1 MKRKILSLILVFA
14 MTVSLLTVGTGA
26 VEPTYGDTAGHWA
39 ESSIER
45 WSAYGIIQGS
55 NGQFD
60 PNGQLTCA
68 QLATILAKLLKLPAA
83 KDAGFTDNTA
93 DAWYYDAINRCAAA
107 GILNGNGDG
116 TVTPEAPI
124 TRERAMVMLARALGI
139 EPLRKPDLTKYT
151 DAAQVSAYAQGYVA
165 ALIEAGIVG
174 GVTADELAPQ
184 DNINRAS
191 TVTILD
197 RAISTYA
204 DKAGATVK
212 ADGKGIVLVV
222 AENVKITGAP
232 EGTKIVVADGAT
244 GLTVNGKSVSDDQT
258 YIVPKTT
265 TSSGSSSGG
274 YSHSHNWVDNY
285 CAGCNQ
291 FKDTVVA
298 AIGTKGYET
307 LAAAVAAAHDGDT
320 VKLVKDITL
329 AQRVEASF
337 NGTIDL
343 NGRTLTSTETCK
355 NGSVFHVASGTL
367 TIKNG
372 SMIGVSGPTGW
383 TDELYKKECDA
394 ITVAN
399 GATVTLEDLSISI
412 CSRTGACVY
421 VFDGGKAYITSGTYI
436 NDTTEFDANGTT
448 KAMLLNQADNKPQ
461 AIFVSGGTFKGE
473 NPANGDN
480 SHNPSTFLAAGY
492 KAEGADNI
500 WTVSE
505 DTSKTYCAQ
514 VGNGKYETLAAA
526 LAAAKDGDTV
536 KLVGG
541 TTLTSSA
548 EINKSITLD
557 LNGKTIHYTGAD
569 QENTN
574 PTMSHR
580 ALNVTGGTVTIK
592 NGAITTTVV
601 GTIYPPQNNPQAEGS
616 EFDAIIVK
624 SGAVVTLEDM
634 NITINDKHGSCLYV
648 FEGGKATVKSG
659 SYTNTNMSGD
669 KLLLNQ
675 ANVDTQLI
683 FVEGGTFSGRSPAV
697 GDDNKGGTFL
707 AEGYEAVGNE
717 GKWTV
722 KPIFADGTGT
732 AEDPFVIQ
740 NAEQLKAFR
749 DKVNAGNSF
758 AGKTVKLMADINLE
772 NEEWTPIGTNGR
784 PFKGVFD
791 GNDKTI
797 SNYKIIAADSNG
809 SGLFG
814 VIAGNVNSDFT
825 QLSNVVSEDGTF
837 STTNISENKYTCVV
851 KNLKVSNATVIGGA
865 GTEYVSPVIGAASN
879 AYIANIN
886 VTGTNMTV
894 YKYGA
899 GIVAKLDKGVVN
911 NCTTGGTFIGSG
923 EGAGGHIAG
932 IVAKVSGNAPFV
944 VMDCTNNAHI
954 TAQYGFNAGICGNVA
969 AANSLIVYNCTNNGA
984 ISGTGANIIAG
995 VVAHSQGGYYIGCNN
1010 KGVLSGTINDTDK
1023 GFGGIAGYITNYSHF
1038 FYNCTNTGNMSGAT
1052 APYVAGICGRSRQA
1066 TTLYNCKNSGAL
1078 PTSENGVAQ
1087 IMNLT
1092 DHQQLYM
1099 TITGEMTTE
1108 QMIAEINK
1116 VSGDKKAVTFAGTLS
1131 DAGTLTLPADCES
1144 FTSVTQTFSNVSLTN
1159 YNVAVALNIP
1169 GEYTLTGLGEGKTV
1183 TIGGTNV
1190 NVIVPDTECN
1200 GGSIKL
1206 SGDNIT
1212 LSNSGTL
1219 NHVTFTGEANSTYTL
1234 NNNGTITYTTDAG
1247 NQHTVDSV
1255 GAARNITIHNRG
1267 RIESKSNGG
1276 TGSYA
1281 MLFYNGCT
1289 VAIHDYPDSVIS
1301 AGERS
1306 ATYKFI
1312 SNDSTVSYYLHIAG
1326 EPNDPDPI
1334 DMSSKY
1340 GTDLPSRG

>member
-45 WSAYGIIQGS
+45 WSGHGIIQGS
-55 NGQFD
+55 NGLFD

-139 EPLRKPDLTKYT
+139 EPIRKPDLTKYT

-204 DKAGATVK
+204 DEAGATVK
-212 ADGKGIVLVV
+212 ADGKGLVLVV

-258 YIVPKTT
+258 YIVPKTEPT
-265 TSSGSSSGG
+265 KPSGSSSGG
-274 YSHSHNWVDNY
+274 YSHSHSWVDNY

-526 LAAAKDGDTV
+526 IEAAQNGDTV
-536 KLVGG
+536 KLLANETVDS
-541 TTLTSSA
+541 TISV
-548 EINKSITLD
+548 NKNLALD
-557 LNGKTIHYTGAD
+557 LNGKTLTG
-569 QENTN
+569 TN
-574 PTMSHR
+574 CR
-580 ALNVTGGTVTIK
+580 ALHITSGKLELTGSGTVTSSTGINVSSSVIRVGDSTGSSRTAELVIGK
-592 NGAITTTVV
+592 DVVIEAPASYGVGAFGTVTTETL
-601 GTIYPPQNNPQAEGS
+601 TIYG
-616 EFDAIIVK
+616 
-624 SGAVVTLEDM
+624 
-634 NITINDKHGSCLYV
+634 
-648 FEGGKATVKSG
+648 TVKSTTATNE
-659 SYTNTNMSGD
+659 SYDGCAVTTLGTDTGTPATIIIKEDAKISAANTNAVYLPAGT
-669 KLLLNQ
+669 L
-675 ANVDTQLI
+675 T
-683 FVEGGTFSGRSPAV
+683 VEGGTITGTTGIYFKSTNMTISGGTITGNGTKQDYKYYGNGGISTGEAVTIDSCNYPGGVDSVVISGGTFTSANADAV
-697 GDDNKGGTFL
+697 GSYNNKGGTKQTAFITGGTFSSNPT
-707 AEGYEAVGNE
+707 AYVADGYVAMKNDNGTWTVIAPTAIENGVTIKGIAGYERYAFSSVSKAYDEISPKVAALAGLGQESCSADAFNAFYTDNGKITWTIYGKQTLVGKDAKDSQNNDIVVDNNSLTFGRAASYYGGRSLTKIEVKAGNE
-717 GKWTV
+717 SAALDLSATNGTFALPYNWWGENIKNCEVSFTGITFDGV
-722 KPIFADGTGT
+722 KSIPSTWASQAQSTPYTFDSCTFNGSVYGYHDYNINLT
-732 AEDPFVIQ
+732 IQ
-740 NAEQLKAFR
+740 NSTFNAPENTAYAVTLQSTTGINGTVTLDHNTFNGYTRGVNFQRPGTIFLFTNNTITSTVSKPDRAAIQLTDGKQFVVTGNTV
-749 DKVNAGNSF
+749 DVNAGNAF
-758 AGKTVKLMADINLE
+758 WFHNAA
-772 NEEWTPIGTNGR
+772 TNGN
-784 PFKGVFD
+784 VTY
-791 GNDKTI
+791 TI
-797 SNYKIIAADSNG
+797 SNNNIQAPYLGYYATTFDVNPKITS
-809 SGLFG
+809 
-814 VIAGNVNSDFT
+814 SDNNFNNT
-825 QLSNVVSEDGTF
+825 D
-837 STTNISENKYTCVV
+837 TNKCM
-851 KNLKVSNATVIGGA
+851 KKDATVA
-865 GTEYVSPVIGAASN
+865 E
-879 AYIANIN
+879 
-886 VTGTNMTV
+886 
-894 YKYGA
+894 
-899 GIVAKLDKGVVN
+899 
-911 NCTTGGTFIGSG
+911 
-923 EGAGGHIAG
+923 
-932 IVAKVSGNAPFV
+932 
-944 VMDCTNNAHI
+944 
-954 TAQYGFNAGICGNVA
+954 
-969 AANSLIVYNCTNNGA
+969 
-984 ISGTGANIIAG
+984 
-995 VVAHSQGGYYIGCNN
+995 
-1010 KGVLSGTINDTDK
+1010 
-1023 GFGGIAGYITNYSHF
+1023 
-1038 FYNCTNTGNMSGAT
+1038 AT
-1052 APYVAGICGRSRQA
+1052 
-1066 TTLYNCKNSGAL
+1066 
-1078 PTSENGVAQ
+1078 
-1087 IMNLT
+1087 NLT
-1092 DHQQLYM
+1092 
-1099 TITGEMTTE
+1099 
-1108 QMIAEINK
+1108 
-1116 VSGDKKAVTFAGTLS
+1116 
-1131 DAGTLTLPADCES
+1131 
-1144 FTSVTQTFSNVSLTN
+1144 
-1159 YNVAVALNIP
+1159 
-1169 GEYTLTGLGEGKTV
+1169 
-1183 TIGGTNV
+1183 
-1190 NVIVPDTECN
+1190 
-1200 GGSIKL
+1200 
-1206 SGDNIT
+1206 
-1212 LSNSGTL
+1212 
-1219 NHVTFTGEANSTYTL
+1219 
-1234 NNNGTITYTTDAG
+1234 
-1247 NQHTVDSV
+1247 
-1255 GAARNITIHNRG
+1255 
-1267 RIESKSNGG
+1267 
-1276 TGSYA
+1276 
-1281 MLFYNGCT
+1281 
-1289 VAIHDYPDSVIS
+1289 AIH
-1301 AGERS
+1301 
-1306 ATYKFI
+1306 
-1312 SNDSTVSYYLHIAG
+1312 
-1326 EPNDPDPI
+1326 
-1334 DMSSKY
+1334 
-1340 GTDLPSRG
+1340 

>member
-139 EPLRKPDLTKYT
+139 EPIRKPDLTKYT

-204 DKAGATVK
+204 DQAGATVK
-212 ADGKGIVLVV
+212 ADGKGLVLVV
-222 AENVKITGAP
+222 AENVKITNAP

-258 YIVPKTT
+258 YIVPKTEPAKP
-265 TSSGSSSGG
+265 SGGSSGG
-274 YSHSHNWVDNY
+274 YSHSHSWVDNY

-343 NGRTLTSTETCK
+343 NGRTFTSTETCK

-526 LAAAKDGDTV
+526 IEAAQNGDTV
-536 KLVGG
+536 KLLANETVDS
-541 TTLTSSA
+541 TISV
-548 EINKSITLD
+548 NKNLALD
-557 LNGKTIHYTGAD
+557 LNGKTLTG
-569 QENTN
+569 TN
-574 PTMSHR
+574 CR
-580 ALNVTGGTVTIK
+580 ALHITSGKLELTGSGTVTSSTGINVSSSVIRVGDSTGSSRTAELVIGK
-592 NGAITTTVV
+592 DVVIEAPASYGVGAFGTVTTETL
-601 GTIYPPQNNPQAEGS
+601 TIYG
-616 EFDAIIVK
+616 
-624 SGAVVTLEDM
+624 
-634 NITINDKHGSCLYV
+634 
-648 FEGGKATVKSG
+648 TVKSTTATNE
-659 SYTNTNMSGD
+659 SYDGCAVTTLGTDTGTPATIIIKEDAKISAANTNAVYLPAGT
-669 KLLLNQ
+669 L
-675 ANVDTQLI
+675 T
-683 FVEGGTFSGRSPAV
+683 VEGGTITGTTGIYFKSTNMTISGGTITGNGTKQDYKYYGNGGISTGEAVTIDSCNYPGGVDSVVISGGTFTSANADAV
-697 GDDNKGGTFL
+697 GSYNNKGGTKQTAFITGGTFSSNPT
-707 AEGYEAVGNE
+707 AYVADGYVAMKNDNGTWTVIAPTAIENGVTIKGIAGYERYAFSSVSKAYDEISPKVAALAGLGQESCSADAFNAFYTDNGKITWTIYGKQTLVGKDAKDSQNNDIVVDNNSLTFGRAASYYGGRSLTKIEVKAGNE
-717 GKWTV
+717 SAALDLSATNGTFALPYNWWGENIKNCEVSFTGITFDGV
-722 KPIFADGTGT
+722 KSIPSTWASQAQSTPYTFDSCTFNGSVYGYHDYNINLT
-732 AEDPFVIQ
+732 IQ
-740 NAEQLKAFR
+740 NSTFNAPENTAYAVTLQSTTGINGTVTLDHNTFNGYTRGVNFQRPGTIFLFTNNTITSTVSKPDRAAIQLTDGKQFVVTGNTV
-749 DKVNAGNSF
+749 DVNAGNAF
-758 AGKTVKLMADINLE
+758 WFHNAA
-772 NEEWTPIGTNGR
+772 TNGN
-784 PFKGVFD
+784 VTY
-791 GNDKTI
+791 TI
-797 SNYKIIAADSNG
+797 SNNNIQAPYLGYYATTFDVNPKITS
-809 SGLFG
+809 
-814 VIAGNVNSDFT
+814 SDNNFNNT
-825 QLSNVVSEDGTF
+825 D
-837 STTNISENKYTCVV
+837 TNKCM
-851 KNLKVSNATVIGGA
+851 KKDATVA
-865 GTEYVSPVIGAASN
+865 E
-879 AYIANIN
+879 
-886 VTGTNMTV
+886 
-894 YKYGA
+894 
-899 GIVAKLDKGVVN
+899 
-911 NCTTGGTFIGSG
+911 
-923 EGAGGHIAG
+923 
-932 IVAKVSGNAPFV
+932 
-944 VMDCTNNAHI
+944 
-954 TAQYGFNAGICGNVA
+954 
-969 AANSLIVYNCTNNGA
+969 
-984 ISGTGANIIAG
+984 
-995 VVAHSQGGYYIGCNN
+995 
-1010 KGVLSGTINDTDK
+1010 
-1023 GFGGIAGYITNYSHF
+1023 
-1038 FYNCTNTGNMSGAT
+1038 AT
-1052 APYVAGICGRSRQA
+1052 
-1066 TTLYNCKNSGAL
+1066 
-1078 PTSENGVAQ
+1078 
-1087 IMNLT
+1087 NLT
-1092 DHQQLYM
+1092 
-1099 TITGEMTTE
+1099 
-1108 QMIAEINK
+1108 
-1116 VSGDKKAVTFAGTLS
+1116 
-1131 DAGTLTLPADCES
+1131 
-1144 FTSVTQTFSNVSLTN
+1144 
-1159 YNVAVALNIP
+1159 
-1169 GEYTLTGLGEGKTV
+1169 
-1183 TIGGTNV
+1183 
-1190 NVIVPDTECN
+1190 
-1200 GGSIKL
+1200 
-1206 SGDNIT
+1206 
-1212 LSNSGTL
+1212 
-1219 NHVTFTGEANSTYTL
+1219 
-1234 NNNGTITYTTDAG
+1234 
-1247 NQHTVDSV
+1247 
-1255 GAARNITIHNRG
+1255 
-1267 RIESKSNGG
+1267 
-1276 TGSYA
+1276 
-1281 MLFYNGCT
+1281 
-1289 VAIHDYPDSVIS
+1289 AIH
-1301 AGERS
+1301 
-1306 ATYKFI
+1306 
-1312 SNDSTVSYYLHIAG
+1312 
-1326 EPNDPDPI
+1326 
-1334 DMSSKY
+1334 
-1340 GTDLPSRG
+1340 

>member
-139 EPLRKPDLTKYT
+139 EPIRKPDLTKYT

-204 DKAGATVK
+204 DQAGATVK
-212 ADGKGIVLVV
+212 ADGKGLVLVV
-222 AENVKITGAP
+222 AENVKITNAP

-258 YIVPKTT
+258 YIVPKTEPAKP
-265 TSSGSSSGG
+265 SGGSSGG
-274 YSHSHNWVDNY
+274 YSHSHSWVDNY

-343 NGRTLTSTETCK
+343 NGRTFTSTETCK

-526 LAAAKDGDTV
+526 IEAAQNGDTV
-536 KLVGG
+536 KLLANETVDS
-541 TTLTSSA
+541 TISV
-548 EINKSITLD
+548 NKNLALD
-557 LNGKTIHYTGAD
+557 LNGKTLTG
-569 QENTN
+569 TN
-574 PTMSHR
+574 CR
-580 ALNVTGGTVTIK
+580 ALHITSGKLELTGSGTVTSSTGINVSSSVIRVGDSTGSSRTAELVIGK
-592 NGAITTTVV
+592 DVVIEAPASYGVGAFGTVTTETL
-601 GTIYPPQNNPQAEGS
+601 TIYG
-616 EFDAIIVK
+616 
-624 SGAVVTLEDM
+624 
-634 NITINDKHGSCLYV
+634 
-648 FEGGKATVKSG
+648 TVKSTTATNE
-659 SYTNTNMSGD
+659 SYDGCAVTTLGTDTGTPATIIIKEDAKISAANTNAVYLPAGT
-669 KLLLNQ
+669 L
-675 ANVDTQLI
+675 T
-683 FVEGGTFSGRSPAV
+683 VEGGTITGTTGIYFKSTNMTISGGTITGNGTKQDYKYYGNGGISTGEAVTIDSCNYPGGVDSVVISGGTFTSANADAV
-697 GDDNKGGTFL
+697 GSYNNKGGTKQTAFITGGTFSSNPT
-707 AEGYEAVGNE
+707 AYVADGYVAMKNDNGTWTVIAPTAIENGVTIKGIAGYERYAFSSVSKAYDEISPKVAALAGLGQESCSADAFNAFYTDNGKITWTIYGKQTLVGKDAKDSQNNDIVVDNNSLTFGRAASYYGGRSLTKIEVKAGNE
-717 GKWTV
+717 SAALDLSATNGTFALPYNWWGENIKNCEVSFTGITFDGV
-722 KPIFADGTGT
+722 KSIPSTWASQAQSTPYTFDICTFNGSVYGYHDYNINLT
-732 AEDPFVIQ
+732 IQ
-740 NAEQLKAFR
+740 NSTFNAPENTAYAVTLQSTTGINGTVTLDHNTFNGYTRGVNFQRPGTIFLFTNNTITSTVSKPDRAAIQLTDGKQFVVTGNTV
-749 DKVNAGNSF
+749 DVNAGNAF
-758 AGKTVKLMADINLE
+758 WFHNAA
-772 NEEWTPIGTNGR
+772 TNGN
-784 PFKGVFD
+784 VTY
-791 GNDKTI
+791 TI
-797 SNYKIIAADSNG
+797 SNNNIQAPYLGYYATTFDVNPKITS
-809 SGLFG
+809 
-814 VIAGNVNSDFT
+814 SDNNFNNT
-825 QLSNVVSEDGTF
+825 D
-837 STTNISENKYTCVV
+837 TNKCM
-851 KNLKVSNATVIGGA
+851 KKDATVA
-865 GTEYVSPVIGAASN
+865 E
-879 AYIANIN
+879 
-886 VTGTNMTV
+886 
-894 YKYGA
+894 
-899 GIVAKLDKGVVN
+899 
-911 NCTTGGTFIGSG
+911 
-923 EGAGGHIAG
+923 
-932 IVAKVSGNAPFV
+932 
-944 VMDCTNNAHI
+944 
-954 TAQYGFNAGICGNVA
+954 
-969 AANSLIVYNCTNNGA
+969 
-984 ISGTGANIIAG
+984 
-995 VVAHSQGGYYIGCNN
+995 
-1010 KGVLSGTINDTDK
+1010 
-1023 GFGGIAGYITNYSHF
+1023 
-1038 FYNCTNTGNMSGAT
+1038 AT
-1052 APYVAGICGRSRQA
+1052 
-1066 TTLYNCKNSGAL
+1066 
-1078 PTSENGVAQ
+1078 
-1087 IMNLT
+1087 NLT
-1092 DHQQLYM
+1092 
-1099 TITGEMTTE
+1099 
-1108 QMIAEINK
+1108 
-1116 VSGDKKAVTFAGTLS
+1116 
-1131 DAGTLTLPADCES
+1131 
-1144 FTSVTQTFSNVSLTN
+1144 
-1159 YNVAVALNIP
+1159 
-1169 GEYTLTGLGEGKTV
+1169 
-1183 TIGGTNV
+1183 
-1190 NVIVPDTECN
+1190 
-1200 GGSIKL
+1200 
-1206 SGDNIT
+1206 
-1212 LSNSGTL
+1212 
-1219 NHVTFTGEANSTYTL
+1219 
-1234 NNNGTITYTTDAG
+1234 
-1247 NQHTVDSV
+1247 
-1255 GAARNITIHNRG
+1255 
-1267 RIESKSNGG
+1267 
-1276 TGSYA
+1276 
-1281 MLFYNGCT
+1281 
-1289 VAIHDYPDSVIS
+1289 AIH
-1301 AGERS
+1301 
-1306 ATYKFI
+1306 
-1312 SNDSTVSYYLHIAG
+1312 
-1326 EPNDPDPI
+1326 
-1334 DMSSKY
+1334 
-1340 GTDLPSRG
+1340 

>member
-139 EPLRKPDLTKYT
+139 EPIRKPDLTKYT

-184 DNINRAS
+184 DNLNRAS

-212 ADGKGIVLVV
+212 ADGKGLVLVV

-258 YIVPKTT
+258 YIVPKTEPAKP
-265 TSSGSSSGG
+265 SGGSSGG
-274 YSHSHNWVDNY
+274 YSHSHSWVDNY

-412 CSRTGACVY
+412 CSRTGAC
-421 VFDGGKAYITSGTYI
+421 AYITSGTYI

-526 LAAAKDGDTV
+526 IEAAQNGDTV
-536 KLVGG
+536 KLLANETVDS
-541 TTLTSSA
+541 TISV
-548 EINKSITLD
+548 NKNLALD
-557 LNGKTIHYTGAD
+557 LNGKTLTG
-569 QENTN
+569 TN
-574 PTMSHR
+574 CR
-580 ALNVTGGTVTIK
+580 ALHITSGKLELTGSGTVTSSTGINVSSSVIRVGDSTGSSRTAELVIGK
-592 NGAITTTVV
+592 DVVIEAPASYGVGSFGNVTTETL
-601 GTIYPPQNNPQAEGS
+601 TIYG
-616 EFDAIIVK
+616 
-624 SGAVVTLEDM
+624 
-634 NITINDKHGSCLYV
+634 
-648 FEGGKATVKSG
+648 TVKSTTATNE
-659 SYTNTNMSGD
+659 SYDGCAVTTLGTDTGTPATIIIKEDAKISAANTNAVYLPAGT
-669 KLLLNQ
+669 L
-675 ANVDTQLI
+675 T
-683 FVEGGTFSGRSPAV
+683 VEGGTITGTTGIYFKSTNMTISGGTITGNGTKQDYKYYGNGGISTGEAVTIDSCNYPGGVDSVVISGGTFTSANADAV
-697 GDDNKGGTFL
+697 GSYNNKGGTKQTAFITGGTFSSNPT
-707 AEGYEAVGNE
+707 AYVADGYVAMKNDNGTWTVIAPTAIENGVTIKGIAGYERYAFSSVSKAYDEISPKVAALAGLGQESCSADAFNAFYTDNGKITWTIYGKQTLVGKDAKDSQNNDIVVDNNSLTFGRAASYYGGRSLTKIEVKAGNE
-717 GKWTV
+717 SAALDLSATNGTFALPYNWWGENIKNCEVSFTGITFDGV
-722 KPIFADGTGT
+722 KSIPSTWASQAQSTPYTFDSCTFNGSVYGYHDYNINLT
-732 AEDPFVIQ
+732 IQ
-740 NAEQLKAFR
+740 NSTFNAPENTAYAVTLQSTTGINGTVTLDHNTFNGYTRGVNFQRPGTIFLFTNNTITSTVSKPDRAAIQLTDGKQFVVTGNTV
-749 DKVNAGNSF
+749 DVNAGNAF
-758 AGKTVKLMADINLE
+758 WFHNAA
-772 NEEWTPIGTNGR
+772 TNGN
-784 PFKGVFD
+784 VTY
-791 GNDKTI
+791 TI
-797 SNYKIIAADSNG
+797 SNNNIQAPYLGYYATTFDVNPKITS
-809 SGLFG
+809 
-814 VIAGNVNSDFT
+814 SDNNFNNT
-825 QLSNVVSEDGTF
+825 D
-837 STTNISENKYTCVV
+837 TNKCM
-851 KNLKVSNATVIGGA
+851 KKDATVA
-865 GTEYVSPVIGAASN
+865 E
-879 AYIANIN
+879 
-886 VTGTNMTV
+886 
-894 YKYGA
+894 
-899 GIVAKLDKGVVN
+899 
-911 NCTTGGTFIGSG
+911 
-923 EGAGGHIAG
+923 
-932 IVAKVSGNAPFV
+932 
-944 VMDCTNNAHI
+944 
-954 TAQYGFNAGICGNVA
+954 
-969 AANSLIVYNCTNNGA
+969 
-984 ISGTGANIIAG
+984 
-995 VVAHSQGGYYIGCNN
+995 
-1010 KGVLSGTINDTDK
+1010 
-1023 GFGGIAGYITNYSHF
+1023 
-1038 FYNCTNTGNMSGAT
+1038 AT
-1052 APYVAGICGRSRQA
+1052 
-1066 TTLYNCKNSGAL
+1066 
-1078 PTSENGVAQ
+1078 
-1087 IMNLT
+1087 NLT
-1092 DHQQLYM
+1092 
-1099 TITGEMTTE
+1099 
-1108 QMIAEINK
+1108 
-1116 VSGDKKAVTFAGTLS
+1116 
-1131 DAGTLTLPADCES
+1131 
-1144 FTSVTQTFSNVSLTN
+1144 
-1159 YNVAVALNIP
+1159 
-1169 GEYTLTGLGEGKTV
+1169 
-1183 TIGGTNV
+1183 
-1190 NVIVPDTECN
+1190 
-1200 GGSIKL
+1200 
-1206 SGDNIT
+1206 
-1212 LSNSGTL
+1212 
-1219 NHVTFTGEANSTYTL
+1219 
-1234 NNNGTITYTTDAG
+1234 
-1247 NQHTVDSV
+1247 
-1255 GAARNITIHNRG
+1255 
-1267 RIESKSNGG
+1267 
-1276 TGSYA
+1276 
-1281 MLFYNGCT
+1281 
-1289 VAIHDYPDSVIS
+1289 AIH
-1301 AGERS
+1301 
-1306 ATYKFI
+1306 
-1312 SNDSTVSYYLHIAG
+1312 
-1326 EPNDPDPI
+1326 
-1334 DMSSKY
+1334 
-1340 GTDLPSRG
+1340 